1 MPRRL
6 SAFKSLPLDRR
17 IANQRAVFARAGTT
31 GWRHTT
37 VPNWLQGPIA
47 ERCRL
52 ARHYSRP
59 TARTRRFKTGGQMVH
74 DACTKVPYLER
85 VSTVAERDVN
95 PLADFQMLL
104 GVTSAVPLAITRAST
119 RSDMQSK
126 EINTIASSVKK

>member
-1 MPRRL
+1 
-6 SAFKSLPLDRR
+6 
-17 IANQRAVFARAGTT
+17 
-31 GWRHTT
+31 
-37 VPNWLQGPIA
+37 
-47 ERCRL
+47 
-52 ARHYSRP
+52 
-59 TARTRRFKTGGQMVH
+59 MVH